1 MNQAEHTFPIPEK
14 IAHELDKVED
24 ELQHQPLPRKVHD
37 LAKANPW
44 QAVGISALA
53 GMLVGMCLRRCR

>member
-1 MNQAEHTFPIPEK
+1 MNEVEHTFPIPENV
-14 IAHELDKVED
+14 AHQLDEVEEELE
-24 ELQHQPLPRKVHD
+24 HQPLRLKVQD

-53 GMLVGMCLRRCR
+53 GLLLGICLRRCR